1 MQTDLSSRSHVMLIV
16 YCGEI
21 DLLVAVH

>member
-1 MQTDLSSRSHVMLIV
+1 MQIDLSSRSYVMLIV
-16 YCGEI
+16 HCDEI